1 MENLTNGSE
10 MNDDANAHYEDEVNG
25 KVDKIGFE
33 EDATDK
39 SKKCLDNGDLYV
51 SFSNDIFTRFKKM
64 CYKNNVFRTVVFLA
78 LY

>member
-1 MENLTNGSE
+1 

-39 SKKCLDNGDLYV
+39 SKKCHYFAYQTYILK
-51 SFSNDIFTRFKKM
+51 TRIADKI
-64 CYKNNVFRTVVFLA
+64 NN
-78 LY
+78 